1 MRPKRRA
8 MTKCASYM
16 LGAIDLRI
24 ALALLIA
31 LTPELTAPSEPSYLA
46 WIRVSDLAS
55 KCNAAKAWEAAYCVG
70 YVVGVADV
78 ANNDPSQLRICIPPA
93 ITQAQI
99 RSVVVQYLAQHPE
112 EGDYAAFSSVRI
124 ALRQSFPCGARQQM

>member
-1 MRPKRRA
+1 MSV
-8 MTKCASYM
+8 TK
-16 LGAIDLRI
+16 LRVALALFI
-24 ALALLIA
+24 ALA
-31 LTPELTAPSEPSYLA
+31 PEVTAPSERTYLA
-46 WIRVSDLAS
+46 WIRVGDLAR
-55 KCNAAKAWEAAYCVG
+55 KCNGEKAWEAAYCAG

-78 ANNDPSQLRICIPPA
+78 ANNDSSQLRICIPPA